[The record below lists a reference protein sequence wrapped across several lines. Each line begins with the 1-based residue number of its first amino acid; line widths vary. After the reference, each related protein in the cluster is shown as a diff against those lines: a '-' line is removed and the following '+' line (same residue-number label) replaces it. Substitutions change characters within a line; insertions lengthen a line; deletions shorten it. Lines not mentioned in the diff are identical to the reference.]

1 MKLRGIFRERGF
13 VQRWLDFCAP
23 YEYPESYAAFSI
35 LVAASAAINGR
46 ILINAGFKPET
57 CPNLFVLLY
66 GPTGARKSEALMDAT
81 VDILAGSEA
90 THHVPILPMNSTPEA
105 LRNRLVKD
113 SRCDPHADEL
123 ECDREEHTGKAR
135 GVLIS
140 EEFTML
146 VGGADYQKH
155 SADFLGKLWETP
167 RPYETFATIAHGE
180 QVIRNRYVVL
190 GCCTTPDKFA
200 EIDFSTLEGNL
211 MRRLIVVSELGEAKE
226 AARPRRNTMLLS
238 ALRDEFGRR
247 LGFAAFDST
256 CMALSAGAVRLND
269 EWYVNDLRRLRKE
282 VAGAKAARF
291 VNSLQVHAFKLGAVI
306 HVLEGG
312 DPEEMS
318 EESLRMG
325 FALVEALLPGV
336 LEVYQSLAPTP
347 LGKLKAR
354 IVRAIAAAGPGGI
367 EDARLDTGIGAEMGI
382 DHEAVSRARR
392 QLIAENRVHRNKE
405 GRMVI
410 Q

>member
-1 MKLRGIFRERGF
+1 MAASCGGGF
-13 VQRWLDFCAP
+13 DYCAP

-46 ILINAGFKPET
+46 LLINAGYKPET

-81 VDILAGSEA
+81 IDMLAGCEA

-113 SRCDPHADEL
+113 SRCDPHVDEL
-123 ECDREEHTGKAR
+123 ECDAAGHTGKAR

-155 SADFLGKLWETP
+155 AADFLGKLWETP

-200 EIDFSTLEGNL
+200 NIDFATLEGNL
-211 MRRLIVVSELGEAKE
+211 MRRLLVVSELGEAKE
-226 AARPRRNTMLLS
+226 SPRPRRNSVLLN

-247 LGFAAFDST
+247 LGTDAFGSV
-256 CMALSAGAVRLND
+256 CMALSEGAARLND
-269 EWYVNDLRRLRKE
+269 EWYVNDLRRLRHE

-291 VNSLQVHAFKLGAVI
+291 VNSLQVHAFKLGAVL

-312 DPEEMS
+312 DAEEMS

-325 FALVEALLPGV
+325 FALVEALLPGI
-336 LEVYQSLAPTP
+336 LEVYNSLAPTP

-354 IVRAIAAAGPGGI
+354 IVRAIAAAGAGGI
-367 EDARLDTGIGAEMGI
+367 EEGKVDTEIGAEGGI
-382 DHEAVSRARR
+382 DHEAVTRARR
-392 QLIAENRVHRNKE
+392 QLMAEHRVKRNKE

-410 Q
+410 AG